1 MDGFVISILLIAAL
15 SAIPFIILYFIIKAA
30 VRNGILEARRIEN
43 APPSQDPLDQIA
55 QISCPSCGK
64 KHDMDYPKCPYCN
77 HRR

>member
-1 MDGFVISILLIAAL
+1 MEGHIIILFMIL
-15 SAIPFIILYFIIKAA
+15 SAIPFVILYFIIKAA

-43 APPSQDPLDQIA
+43 APLSANPLDRIA
-55 QISCPSCGK
+55 QIPCPSCGK